1 MRVAWAVDFAY
12 GADIPLTVDA
22 NMSKVVTLETRF
34 MIARMVVREWSIDWY
49 AMNGSCSINFMTEF
63 STLEG
68 QLDFGGEWGGGS
80 GWKRLG
86 ISGHSQFFDVLL

>member
-1 MRVAWAVDFAY
+1 MRVAGTVDLAY

-22 NMSKVVTLETRF
+22 NMSEVVTLETRLVV
-34 MIARMVVREWSIDWY
+34 ARMVAGERGVDWY
-49 AMNGSCSINFMTEF
+49 AVNGPSGVNFMAEF

-68 QLDFGGEWGGGS
+68 QFDFGGEGGGGS

-86 ISGHSQFFDVLL
+86 VGGHSQFLDVSF